1 MLSLSST
8 VFNSLLRCSAPHGR
22 LTGHLPLG
30 RLPRAMACLGIFS
43 KDLVILLLMQVWQ
56 LWEVGPKYAPLKTW
70 GTWGLKLWDGMGLF
84 NIMMGKAK
92 SKLGFDIRLGI
103 WNYEPRI
110 NAGCW
115 NPAISNIWWPKV
127 PAWSVPYPVPL
138 KHHMYT
144 IPGSFVIYAL
154 CAWMVLYTNDQRL
167 LLQRALNYTSRHPCQ
182 HSSKCILMT
191 CEHKL
196 EHVGMHT
203 EPCGH
208 GAKLKA

>member
-1 MLSLSST
+1 
-8 VFNSLLRCSAPHGR
+8 
-22 LTGHLPLG
+22 
-30 RLPRAMACLGIFS
+30 
-43 KDLVILLLMQVWQ
+43 
-56 LWEVGPKYAPLKTW
+56 
-70 GTWGLKLWDGMGLF
+70 MGLF
-84 NIMMGKAK
+84 NIMMGKAR

-154 CAWMVLYTNDQRL
+154 CARMVLYTNDQRF
-167 LLQRALNYTSRHPCQ
+167 LLQRALNYTSRPPYTSEVRMYPCQ

-191 CEHKL
+191 FEHKL

-208 GAKLKA
+208 GAKMCKVKSLIMGRLCQRFHAKWQQFARSICTLWVLILYQLLLHEDVHIT